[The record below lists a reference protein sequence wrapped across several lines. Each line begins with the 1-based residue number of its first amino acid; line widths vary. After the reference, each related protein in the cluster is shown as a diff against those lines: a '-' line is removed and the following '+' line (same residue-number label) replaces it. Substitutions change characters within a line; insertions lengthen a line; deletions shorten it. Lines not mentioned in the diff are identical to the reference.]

1 LEARTKVARD
11 PVFNV
16 EWMTMELRHLR
27 YFVAVAEALSFTKA
41 AENLHLAQPS
51 LTRQIKDLEAEIDVR
66 LIDRSGKRIS
76 LTQEGESFLLDARR
90 LLAECAQS
98 VQAVQRLSRGESR
111 QLNIGYVANIYHDL
125 LPETLDAFR
134 KAYPRT
140 ALNLFDMT
148 PAEQFQALDEHKID
162 LGFVCFRTRSTG
174 NDLQWTRVGHDIVMA
189 TVAEGN
195 PLAKKARIDL
205 KDLEQ
210 TFFVEMSE
218 KTYPGS
224 NNWLINACREAGF
237 RPRILQ
243 DADREPAVISFV
255 AAGLGVALL
264 PEQIKRLPHEG
275 VVFRPLRQRL
285 TADSWAVWKV
295 NNSSDCLMQYIQIVK
310 ELSQHS
316 VIAEPLRADSFC
328 ENRNVFAQRENHW
341 SLSDPLL

>member
-1 LEARTKVARD
+1 
-11 PVFNV
+11 
-16 EWMTMELRHLR
+16 MELRHMR

-51 LTRQIKDLEAEIDVR
+51 LTRQIKDLEAEIEVR

-76 LTQEGESFLLDARR
+76 LTQEGEAFLQDVRR

-98 VQAVQRLSRGESR
+98 VQAVQRLSRGESG

-125 LPETLDAFR
+125 LPATLGAFR

-148 PAEQFQALDEHKID
+148 PAEQYRSLEERQID
-162 LGFVCFRTRSTG
+162 LGFVCFRPGSTG
-174 NDLQWTRVGHDIVMA
+174 NGLQWSCVGHDNMMVAMA
-189 TVAEGN
+189 TGN
-195 PLAKKARIDL
+195 PLAKKAKIDL
-205 KDLEQ
+205 KDLEPM
-210 TFFVEMSE
+210 FFVGMSD

-224 NNWLINACREAGF
+224 NKWLVGVCREAGF
-237 RPRILQ
+237 TPRILQ

-275 VVFRPLRQRL
+275 MIFRPLRRRS
-285 TADSWAVWKV
+285 TAESWAVWRD
-295 NNSSDCLMQYIQIVK
+295 NNASGCLKQYIQIVR
-310 ELSQHS
+310 ELS
-316 VIAEPLRADSFC
+316 
-328 ENRNVFAQRENHW
+328 
-341 SLSDPLL
+341 